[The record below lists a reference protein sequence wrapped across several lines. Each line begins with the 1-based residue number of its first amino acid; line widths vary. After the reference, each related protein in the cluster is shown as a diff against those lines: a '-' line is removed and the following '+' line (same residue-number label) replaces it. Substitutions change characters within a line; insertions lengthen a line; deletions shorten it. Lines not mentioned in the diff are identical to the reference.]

1 MKKMLKS
8 MAVLMAAAAALTAC
22 KAELTESLES
32 MQGVSFSIEEM
43 DDPVTDETSDLDEPE
58 TRTVFGNPS
67 NKTIPVLWTAN
78 QGVSVFAESS
88 AVSSARDWS
97 VVPSKDGKTANL
109 TGSAMNLSGFSNG
122 YFVLLSPSASF
133 ASHTAGNT
141 YAMITVPATQ
151 TPTATSPDEKAMILG
166 AKTDTYASAP
176 TTVKFT
182 PKHMTAYLAMKLTN
196 SKVKGVQSVTVEFTA
211 KGSTFPLTGG
221 AKFDYSGTTPKI
233 TSASVSGN
241 TTVTARVSSLTNVVW
256 LAVLPAK
263 VAGAFMKVTI
273 AGTSGTETRS
283 IRVPSGKN
291 LTPGTVAT
299 VTVDMNPT
307 VAVTGVTLDKTSLD
321 LNLGKSETLTATVT
335 PSNASD
341 KTVTWSSSN
350 TAVATVSSEGVV
362 TGVKAGTATI
372 TVTTNDG
379 GKTATCAV
387 TVNTSVVQLEAVDLG
402 LSVKWAN
409 KNVGSDRPENV
420 GDYISWGET
429 APKENFA
436 WDTYKWGQSTSH
448 LTKYVW
454 RATFGTVDNRNVLLP
469 DDDAATVNLGGK
481 WRLPTRKE
489 AQELIDQCT
498 YVEKNQNGV
507 SGFEFTGK
515 NGKTLFF
522 PITCMMIG
530 SGLADESET
539 SALFWL
545 KDLNVSNNNSWGA
558 SFGCHATKRFL
569 AWTNRY
575 IGLTVR
581 AVDGSNDIA
590 VSSIT
595 LNKSSLSLNVSGTET
610 LTATVAPSTATI
622 PDVVWSSS
630 NTSVATVDYTGKV
643 TALKAGTAV
652 IKASSYDGAKTA
664 SCNLTVKSVKATKVE
679 ILTKG
684 SPLYEDGMLHITSN
698 HSAAFNYRIT
708 YSDGTVVNDAEGE
721 VTIVSGSSVSIQN
734 KAFKILSYPAS
745 ASGASNCRT
754 TIRVTSTKT
763 SSVYD
768 EIVVQTWANP
778 TGIDTW
784 STYSF
789 DKWLKEGTTQTYP
802 AYQVLPAGARQKVKV
817 SAPSNDK
824 WTLTQT
830 GDLSFT
836 LKAPMVNGTT
846 VAAYQNQATTVKI
859 SPWHTTNSDVSLT
872 QTFHV
877 SNIEVREPKLFDVVA
892 YNSNSKKNKVFD
904 GGLRIFLKTS
914 TARDYEVKE
923 FYCEDVSLYVP
934 NTGYKVVGI
943 VTTTFTGTES
953 DQPVTGAFKN
963 TSQLNG
969 LIGPDDNIINGNRIH
984 GFAIAMY
991 NAVASYWSRNKRA
1004 VQLANGGWWPIEINA
1019 YNSTSDCCYL
1029 FYGNSSY
1036 SNMLQGYTLTA
1047 CGAYYNGQITSSDY
1061 CIYPVDRVW
1070 RYGEPGIEYS
1080 LNVLPKS
1087 YPNATPTSGNA
1098 CSFVMRPWF
1107 VPTIN
1112 NWSNIMVGGKLYN
1125 TAVMDKI
1132 NAQITKVGFGDKVFP
1147 YSSDRYWTINTVPG
1161 WNGDEPQAYEVYAN
1175 GFGPQEKTTESGV
1188 RPFMIF

>member
-1 MKKMLKS
+1 MEKIIKS
-8 MAVLMAAAAALTAC
+8 IVLLIAAVFALTAC
-22 KAELTESLES
+22 KAELKESLES
-32 MQGVSFSIEEM
+32 PHEIVFSAGEVE
-43 DDPVTDETSDLDEPE
+43 DPVGDEAEDTDGIE
-58 TRTVFGNPS
+58 TRTVFGTASGTSVP
-67 NKTIPVLWTAN
+67 TLWTSN
-78 QGVSVFAESS
+78 QNVDIFYSGKGGVQKSELSVTPSS
-88 AVSSARDWS
+88 N
-97 VVPSKDGKTANL
+97 GKTAKFFGTVKPASG
-109 TGSAMNLSGFSNG
+109 TG
-122 YFVLLSPSASF
+122 FVLLSPAACYSSHSNTSASVV
-133 ASHTAGNT
+133 
-141 YAMITVPATQ
+141 VPTTQ
-151 TPTATSPDEKAMILG
+151 TPTSASPDEKAMILG
-166 AKTDTYASAP
+166 DATGKYVSLP
-176 TTVKFT
+176 TTVKFS
-182 PKHMTAYLAMKLTN
+182 PKHMTSYIALTLKN
-196 SKVKGVQSVTVEFTA
+196 TLSAGKTPTVTLTA
-211 KGSTFPLTGG
+211 TVPISGN
-221 AKFDYSGTTPKI
+221 AVFDYSGTTPTLKAASSGSSNSI
-233 TSASVSGN
+233 TVKPTGLSGIWFACIP
-241 TTVTARVSSLTNVVW
+241 ARVSGKKLTISVTGS
-256 LAVLPAK
+256 
-263 VAGAFMKVTI
+263 AGKL
-273 AGTSGTETRS
+273 TRE
-283 IRVPSGKN
+283 ITVPTGKN
-291 LTPGTVAT
+291 LLPGNIAT
-299 VTVDMNPT
+299 LTVDMNPSTT
-307 VAVTGVTLDKTSLD
+307 VPVTGVSLNKTSLTLD
-321 LNLGKSETLTATVT
+321 AGKSETLTATVT
-335 PSNASD
+335 PSNATD
-341 KTVTWSSSN
+341 KSVTWSSSN

-429 APKENFA
+429 APKENYA

-489 AQELIDQCT
+489 AQELISQCT
-498 YVEKNQNGV
+498 YVEKNLNGV
-507 SGFEFTGK
+507 SGYEFTGK

-539 SALFWL
+539 TAQFWL

-558 SFGCHATKRFL
+558 SFGCHATNRFI

-595 LNKSSLSLNVSGTET
+595 LNKSSLSLDVSGTET

>member
-1 MKKMLKS
+1 MKKIIKS

-67 NKTIPVLWTAN
+67 NKTIPVLWTAK

-97 VVPSKDGKTANL
+97 VVPSKDGKTAKL

-141 YAMITVPATQ
+141 HAMITVPATQ

-182 PKHMTAYLAMKLTN
+182 PKHMTAYLALKLTN

-211 KGSTFPLTGG
+211 KGTTFPLVGG

-283 IRVPSGKN
+283 ITVPSGKN

-299 VTVDMNPT
+299 VTVDMNPS

-350 TAVATVSSEGVV
+350 TAVATVSSDGVV

-372 TVTTNDG
+372 TATTNDG

-387 TVNTSVVQLEAVDLG
+387 TV
-402 LSVKWAN
+402 K
-409 KNVGSDRPENV
+409 
-420 GDYISWGET
+420 
-429 APKENFA
+429 APA
-436 WDTYKWGQSTSH
+436 
-448 LTKYVW
+448 
-454 RATFGTVDNRNVLLP
+454 
-469 DDDAATVNLGGK
+469 
-481 WRLPTRKE
+481 
-489 AQELIDQCT
+489 
-498 YVEKNQNGV
+498 
-507 SGFEFTGK
+507 
-515 NGKTLFF
+515 
-522 PITCMMIG
+522 
-530 SGLADESET
+530 
-539 SALFWL
+539 
-545 KDLNVSNNNSWGA
+545 
-558 SFGCHATKRFL
+558 
-569 AWTNRY
+569 
-575 IGLTVR
+575 
-581 AVDGSNDIA
+581 
-590 VSSIT
+590 
-595 LNKSSLSLNVSGTET
+595 
-610 LTATVAPSTATI
+610 
-622 PDVVWSSS
+622 
-630 NTSVATVDYTGKV
+630 
-643 TALKAGTAV
+643 
-652 IKASSYDGAKTA
+652 
-664 SCNLTVKSVKATKVE
+664 ATKVE
-679 ILTKG
+679 ILSKRST
-684 SPLYEDGMLHITSN
+684 LYEDGMLHITSN
-698 HSAAFNYRIT
+698 HITTFNYRIT
-708 YSDGTVVNDAEGE
+708 YADGTLVDDNEGE
-721 VTIVSGSSVSIQN
+721 VSIVSGTSVALQGKTFQIKAYPSSESSV
-734 KAFKILSYPAS
+734 
-745 ASGASNCRT
+745 SNCRT
-754 TIRVTSTKT
+754 TIRVKSTRT
-763 SSVYD
+763 PSVYD

-778 TGIDTW
+778 TGVESL

-789 DKWLKEGTTQTYP
+789 ENWLKEGTTQTYR
-802 AYQVLPAGARQKVKV
+802 AYRVLPAGARQKVKFG
-817 SAPSNDK
+817 APSNER

-830 GDLSFT
+830 GDISFT
-836 LKAPMVNGTT
+836 LKAPVVNGTT
-846 VAAYQNQATTVKI
+846 VADYQNQKTTVKI
-859 SPWHTTNSDVSLT
+859 SPWHITSSDVSLT
-872 QTFHV
+872 QTFNV
-877 SNIEVREPKLFDVVA
+877 SNIEVREPKLFDFVA

-904 GGLRIFLKTS
+904 GGLRILLKTS
-914 TARDYEVKE
+914 TARDYQVKD
-923 FYCEDVSLYVP
+923 FYCENVSLYVP
-934 NTGYKVVGI
+934 QTGYKVVGI
-943 VTTTFTGTES
+943 VTTTFSGKES
-953 DQPVTGAFKN
+953 DQPVTGVFKN
-963 TSQLNG
+963 TDELNR
-969 LIGPDDNIINGNRIH
+969 LIGPDESVINGNRIH

-991 NAVASYWSRNKRA
+991 NAIASYWSKNQRS
-1004 VQLANGGWWPIEINA
+1004 VELSSGGWWPVEVNA
-1019 YNSTSDCCYL
+1019 YNSTSNCCYL
-1029 FYGNSSY
+1029 YYGNSNY
-1036 SNMLQGYTLTA
+1036 TNMLQGYTLTA
-1047 CGAYYNGQITSSDY
+1047 CGAYYNGQITSSSY
-1061 CIYPVDRVW
+1061 AIYPVDRVW

-1087 YPNATPTSGNA
+1087 YPSATPTSGNA

-1107 VPTIN
+1107 VPTIT
-1112 NWSNIMVGGKLYN
+1112 NWQNIMLNGKLYN
-1125 TAVMDKI
+1125 TAVMNKI
-1132 NAQITKVGFGDKVFP
+1132 NEQITKAGFGDQVFP
-1147 YSSDRYWTINTVPG
+1147 YSTDRYWTINTVPG